1 MLVRIQLVLVCLI
14 LLFGCGKNQ
23 LPKLA
28 DDATI
33 LAFGDSLT
41 QGVGVKVDQSYPT
54 ILAELTNLQVI
65 NSGISGEVTT
75 DGLVRLQKVLET
87 QQPDLIILL
96 EGGNDILRN
105 HSPSQVKNNLARMI
119 LLAKENDIPLI
130 LIGVPQ
136 KKFFSSV
143 APFYRELADEFQLV
157 FDDETI
163 ADLMRD
169 SSMKS
174 DSVHFNQQGY
184 RKLAENI
191 YQLIVD
197 NGGL

>member
-1 MLVRIQLVLVCLI
+1 MLIRIQIIFLALV
-14 LLFGCGKNQ
+14 LLFGCSENQ
-23 LPKLA
+23 LPKLY

-41 QGVGVKVDQSYPT
+41 MGVGVKSDQSYPS
-54 ILAELTNLQVI
+54 ILSELTNLQVI
-65 NSGISGEVTT
+65 NSGISGEVTSE
-75 DGLVRLQKVLET
+75 GLIRLQKILET

-105 HSPSQVKNNLARMI
+105 HSFSEIKNNLARMI
-119 LLAKENDIPLI
+119 LLAKKNNIPII

-136 KKFFSSV
+136 KKLFSDV
-143 APFYRELADEFQLV
+143 APFYRELAEEFDLV
-157 FDDETI
+157 FDDEII

-169 SSMKS
+169 KSMKS
-174 DSVHFNQQGY
+174 DSVHFNQLGY
-184 RKLAENI
+184 KKLAERV
-191 YQLIVD
+191 YQLIGA